1 MQVAFEPRTH
11 NFFSVSKDKYVKY
24 WDGDKVGLM
33 RFSSGSYPERDP
45 QFELIQKMDGHHGSI
60 WALAASRHGGFIVT
74 GSHDKSIRVWEKTDD
89 PLFLEEE
96 REKELEQLYEGGIAD
111 ALNREDAP
119 FGSGVEGSNDDGTAG
134 PEATVVQKHTTE
146 TLMAG
151 ERIIEA
157 LELADGERD
166 AMKRY
171 QEVVDRLPESEK
183 PKVAPPPPNAVLT
196 ALQLTPAGYVLR
208 TVERV
213 PTAAL
218 YDALLV
224 LPFSKVTSLLR
235 YMDLWASQVSGRS
248 FHFRLT
254 SAKALRLGHLHDADF
269 AYSDVFASNTRIANC
284 RHSFSP
290 TNALVVARTPE
301 GGTRSTKNA
310 NRIQPRSP
318 EDYST
323 AGRRGTYGGTI

>member
-1 MQVAFEPRTH
+1 
-11 NFFSVSKDKYVKY
+11 
-24 WDGDKVGLM
+24 
-33 RFSSGSYPERDP
+33 
-45 QFELIQKMDGHHGSI
+45 MDGHHSEI

-74 GSHDKSIRVWEKTDD
+74 GSHDKSIRVWEKTDE

-96 REKELEQLYEGGIAD
+96 RENELEKLYEGGIAD
-111 ALNREDAP
+111 TLNREDAP
-119 FGSGVEGSNDDGTAG
+119 FGSGVEGSNADGTAG

-151 ERIIEA
+151 ERIMEA

-171 QEVVDRLPESEK
+171 QEVVSRLPESEK

-196 ALQLTPAGYVLR
+196 ALQLTPEAYVLR

-213 PTAAL
+213 PAAAL

-224 LPFSKVTSLLR
+224 LPFTKVTSLLR

-248 FHFRLT
+248 FHFRLPALSPSIRT
-254 SAKALRLGHLHDADF
+254 SLRL
-269 AYSDVFASNTRIANC
+269 
-284 RHSFSP
+284 
-290 TNALVVARTPE
+290 
-301 GGTRSTKNA
+301 
-310 NRIQPRSP
+310 
-318 EDYST
+318 
-323 AGRRGTYGGTI
+323 